1 MEAADTRLER
11 DPASAVRRLSEA
23 FVDGLRPVLGEKLGA
38 IYLYGAVAFPETTA
52 LGDVDFHVLLC
63 EALTDGE
70 RQALRELRDRLASD
84 FPPLGGELDG
94 YYLLLDDAR
103 QTHAPRDELRPNLID
118 ESFALHCAHLRA
130 GRSIVLYGPDPRDVY
145 PTPSWLL
152 LEAALVGELDYV
164 TAHLDRYPD
173 YCVLNLCRLVYS
185 FETRDVVTSK
195 AAAAA
200 WARGKFPEW
209 ERPIAL
215 ALKSYQK
222 LATPKEREIL
232 KADLATFYRFACGRI
247 AAARD
252 PASGRAGAERAD

>member
-1 MEAADTRLER
+1 M
-11 DPASAVRRLSEA
+11 RRLCAA
-23 FVDGLRPVLGEKLGA
+23 FVDGLRRVLGEKLYA
-38 IYLYGAVAFPETTA
+38 VYLYGAVAFPETTA
-52 LGDVDFHVLLC
+52 LGDIDFHVLLHDG
-63 EALTDGE
+63 LTDGE
-70 RQALRELRDRLASD
+70 RRALRELHERLASE
-84 FPPLGGELDG
+84 FVPLGGELDG

-103 QTHAPRDELRPNLID
+103 QTRPPRDELRPELID
-118 ESFALHCAHLRA
+118 DSFALHCAHLRA
-130 GRSIVLYGPDPRDVY
+130 GRSIVLYGPDPRTIY
-145 PTPSWLL
+145 PELPWPK

-164 TAHLDRYPD
+164 TAHLDPYPD

-215 ALKSYQK
+215 ALKSYRK
-222 LATPKEREIL
+222 LATPEEREIL
-232 KADLATFYRFACGRI
+232 KADLAMFYRFACGRI

-252 PASGRAGAERAD
+252 PASG

>member
-1 MEAADTRLER
+1 VRQL
-11 DPASAVRRLSEA
+11 SAA
-23 FVDGLRPVLGEKLGA
+23 FVEGLQLALGEKLWA
-38 IYLYGAVAFPETTA
+38 VYLYGAVAFPETTA
-52 LGDVDFHVLLC
+52 LGDIDFHVLLR
-63 EALTDGE
+63 ERLTDGE
-70 RQALRELRDRLASD
+70 RKALLELHDRLAFD

-103 QTHAPRDELRPNLID
+103 RIYPPRDELRPNLVD
-118 ESFALHCAHLRA
+118 DSFALHCAHLRA

-145 PTPSWLL
+145 PEPSWPL

-215 ALKSYQK
+215 ALKSYQQ
-222 LATPKEREIL
+222 LATPEEREIL